1 MASVREL
8 KSRWQIRFYDAKREP
23 KRTTNSVR
31 KSNFPTRSKAEWRQ
45 QLYDRGEYNPWVQNH
60 PSDTAGQD
68 TVTVGEAV
76 EQYIED
82 KTRAGERSE
91 RRGWSE
97 QSVRNKGSILRDF
110 ARRVGRG
117 RLVEHLT
124 PEDPRGFIYRKTSA
138 TPRCG
143 RTTPCLAPERRGWRA
158 EACRSWRCPARWRPR
173 DASPA
178 GAHESS

>member
-1 MASVREL
+1 M
-8 KSRWQIRFYDAKREP
+8 QREP
-23 KRTTNSVR
+23 ERTTNSVR
-31 KSNFPTRSKAEWRQ
+31 KSNFPTRSKAESEAEWRQ
-45 QLYDRGEYNPWVQNH
+45 QLYDRGEYDPWVQDH

-82 KTRAGERSE
+82 KTRAGERGE

-110 ARRVGRG
+110 AQRVGRG

-124 PEDPRGFIYRKTSA
+124 PEDPRGFIYREDLSDSSKRTYHALLSA
-138 TPRCG
+138 WTAW
-143 RTTPCLAPERRGWRA
+143 L
-158 EACRSWRCPARWRPR
+158 
-173 DASPA
+173 
-178 GAHESS
+178 

>member
-31 KSNFPTRSKAEWRQ
+31 KSNFPTRSKAESEAEWRQ

-82 KTRAGERSE
+82 KTRAGERGE
-91 RRGWSE
+91 PNATPIRTLLLRRAATTTPGGGCSGLGAFASGRAFAGRRSFRFAAAGLTSRIGRWSWATKSSFPRA
-97 QSVRNKGSILRDF
+97 SVR
-110 ARRVGRG
+110 
-117 RLVEHLT
+117 T
-124 PEDPRGFIYRKTSA
+124 
-138 TPRCG
+138 
-143 RTTPCLAPERRGWRA
+143 
-158 EACRSWRCPARWRPR
+158 
-173 DASPA
+173 
-178 GAHESS
+178 